1 VSRARLG
8 ALTIAL
14 AALSGA
20 GIGLVAHV
28 ALGSAER
35 ELTLPQMHG
44 QASWP
49 AGERRAPPF
58 ELRDQNGRAVS
69 LPDLHD
75 RPLLITF
82 LDSRCVDQCP
92 IAGRQLGM
100 MLRGMAPADR
110 PALLIVSVDPA
121 GDTPAR
127 IRHAMT
133 KWGLAGPYRWH
144 WLRGSKSELAAIWRH
159 YGIRGEQASVALYL
173 IDRRGFKRTGYL
185 FPFLP
190 NFVALDLQTLA
201 RERV

>member
-14 AALSGA
+14 AALSGMGLA
-20 GIGLVAHV
+20 LVAHV

-58 ELRDQNGRAVS
+58 ELRDQSGRVVS
-69 LPDLHD
+69 LPDIQD

-82 LDSRCVDQCP
+82 LESRCVEQCS

-110 PALLIVSVDPA
+110 PTLLIVSVDPA
-121 GDTPAR
+121 GDTPAS

-133 KWGLAGPYRWH
+133 TWGLAGPYRWH
-144 WLRGSKSELAAIWRH
+144 WLRGSKSELAAVWRD
-159 YGIRGEQASVALYL
+159 YGITKKPTSLPLYL
-173 IDRRGFKRTGYL
+173 IDRRGFERTGYL

>member
-1 VSRARLG
+1 MSRARL
-8 ALTIAL
+8 AAVAIAL
-14 AALSGA
+14 AALGGVGVA
-20 GIGLVAHV
+20 LVAYL
-28 ALGSAER
+28 ALGSAEAG
-35 ELTLPQMHG
+35 LALPQMHG
-44 QASWP
+44 QVSWP
-49 AGERRAPPF
+49 AGERPAPPF
-58 ELRDQNGRAVS
+58 ELRDQNGRVVS
-69 LPDLHD
+69 LPDLRD

-82 LDSRCVDQCP
+82 LDSRCVEQCP

-121 GDTPAR
+121 GDTPAS
-127 IRHAMT
+127 IRRAMRT
-133 KWGLAGPYRWH
+133 WGLAGPYRWH